1 MYIEVKT
8 MKKFFRILTRKLINK
23 ETNSRYS
30 IVFQNGFY
38 YNYHFIM
45 KQLAEEF
52 GKQFTCLGENTE
64 KYKTF
69 HFQYKNKLQELIKM
83 EKIYKK
89 ISYRS
94 QFIDSA
100 IFMASSFSKFC

>member
-8 MKKFFRILTRKLINK
+8 MKKIFRILTRKLINK

-69 HFQYKNKLQELIKM
+69 QFQ
-83 EKIYKK
+83 
-89 ISYRS
+89 
-94 QFIDSA
+94 
-100 IFMASSFSKFC
+100 